1 MKKRLLCLT
10 TAVILACSMAGCGD
24 VKDDSSAVDSTAAA
38 AVNTESA
45 SNTTEES
52 ESESSDSETE
62 MTSDEV
68 MEKFGYNGT
77 FDDDVFERIVS
88 EVTIGDKTF
97 SLPCRVSELGE
108 DFELEG
114 SELVYKDTIS
124 FTCTTVAKD
133 DDTIEFLN
141 LDISPWEY
149 NEAKEKGIDT
159 SWSAGGIIKENDS
172 EKIIRYLGEP
182 TKRYVSSDEYEFLI
196 YNTDNCR
203 LEFCF
208 NQNNKLYEIN
218 IYLI

>member
-38 AVNTESA
+38 AVKTESA

-77 FDDDVFERIVS
+77 FDDDVFERIIS

-97 SLPCRVSELGE
+97 SLPCRVSDLGD
-108 DFELEG
+108 DFELGG
-114 SELVYKDTIS
+114 SGLVYKDTLS
-124 FTCTTVAKD
+124 FSCTVESSD
-133 DDTIEFLN
+133 DDTITL
-141 LDISPWEY
+141 LDLCPFEWEY
-149 NEAKEKGIDT
+149 NEAKEKGINPD
-159 SWSAGGIIKENDS
+159 SSVGGINRNADLEIIK
-172 EKIIRYLGEP
+172 KYFGEP
-182 TKRYVSSDEYEFLI
+182 MKHYNGSEGNEFLF
-196 YNTDNCR
+196 YYTDNYR
-203 LEFCF
+203 LEIGF
-208 NQNNKLYEIN
+208 NKKSELCKFTLFI
-218 IYLI
+218 

>member
-114 SELVYKDTIS
+114 SGLVYKDTLS
-124 FTCTTVAKD
+124 FACDVD
-133 DDTIEFLN
+133 DDDIFTSLELWLKSYE
-141 LDISPWEY
+141 LD
-149 NEAKEKGIDT
+149 EAKEKGINA
-159 SWSAGGIIKENDS
+159 SWSARGIMQDDDSETIIKYLGKPNETYSGNNGNNILIYYTDNYRLHIGFDEND
-172 EKIIRYLGEP
+172 
-182 TKRYVSSDEYEFLI
+182 
-196 YNTDNCR
+196 
-203 LEFCF
+203 
-208 NQNNKLYEIN
+208 KLYEFVIF
-218 IYLI
+218 L

>member
-97 SLPCRVSELGE
+97 SLPCKVSELGE
-108 DFELEG
+108 DFELG
-114 SELVYKDTIS
+114 GAGLIYKDTLTFGCAVVS
-124 FTCTTVAKD
+124 GD
-133 DDTIEFLN
+133 DDTIGLLSLYPFE
-141 LDISPWEY
+141 WEY
-149 NEAKEKGIDT
+149 DEAKEKGIVDL
-159 SWSAGGIIKENDS
+159 S
-172 EKIIRYLGEP
+172 
-182 TKRYVSSDEYEFLI
+182 LI
-196 YNTDNCR
+196 H
-203 LEFCF
+203 
-208 NQNNKLYEIN
+208 I
-218 IYLI
+218 

>member
-97 SLPCRVSELGE
+97 SLPCKVSELGE
-108 DFELEG
+108 DFELG
-114 SELVYKDTIS
+114 GAGLIYKDTLTFS
-124 FTCTTVAKD
+124 CVVVSGD
-133 DDTIEFLN
+133 DDTITLFGLC
-141 LDISPWEY
+141 PFAWEY
-149 NEAKEKGIDT
+149 DEAEEKGINS
-159 SWSAGGIIKENDS
+159 SWSAGGINKDVDS
-172 EKIIRYLGEP
+172 ETIEKYLGKP
-182 TKRYVSSDEYEFLI
+182 AKLFISSEGYENLI
-196 YNTDNCR
+196 YYTDNHR
-203 LEFCF
+203 LQFSFDKDKELCDFIIF
-208 NQNNKLYEIN
+208 I
-218 IYLI
+218 